1 VQIERPDCASRV
13 HWICSPNWTWPAD
26 LLSPEAISEAVKA
39 FHAAAEAER
48 RALLIERAPLQ
59 RELAEIERK
68 LKAQQQ

>member
-1 VQIERPDCASRV
+1 MHEEQGVGDGHEP
-13 HWICSPNWTWPAD
+13 H

-48 RALLIERAPLQ
+48 RAPLIERAPLQ

-68 LKAQQQ
+68 LKAQ